1 MKLLNELA
9 LTLENPHWAVNTE
22 FAVIDTILSLHPEIY
37 ELVRKDFSGKTS
49 KSLGRK
55 DSPTIEQILRG
66 ALYKEMKNLTYREL
80 EYAQHDSRICAL
92 FIKLDGRAPI
102 SFPVWQKYIS
112 MIKAETLEKV
122 MIAINKIAQAEGLDD
137 FSKARQDATAIE
149 ANIHYPTSNSLVW
162 DCIRTFDRL
171 LAKLCDETGGVIT
184 GRRYKKQAK
193 KHYGKINNTKPGEKR
208 KETFKKQL
216 KLLRAGINQA
226 EAALVVLSTLRYAD
240 DKAWALGGEIKMLLP
255 KAEKVYDMAYRHEI
269 LGEKVPNEDKLFS
282 IFEDHTDII
291 VKGSREATFG
301 HKINLATGTSS
312 LIIDCRILDGNP
324 RDTAAYVGV
333 IDRIKENY
341 GVVPRDMTTDGGFA
355 SLENQQLAKDR
366 GIINIVFNKIVGSL
380 KNLTSSLNIETR
392 LKKWRSGIEAVI
404 SNLKRGF
411 DIFRCEWKTR
421 ARFDAKVYWSV
432 IAYNI
437 RVMTSLLIGRMQTAR

>member
-1 MKLLNELA
+1 MKLLNELS
-9 LTLENPHWAVNTE
+9 LTLENPYWSADTE
-22 FAVIDTILSLHPEIY
+22 FALLDTILTLHPEIC
-37 ELVRKDFSGKTS
+37 ELVRSDFSAHTR

-66 ALYKEMKNLTYREL
+66 ALYKELKHLTYREL

-92 FIKLDGRAPI
+92 FIKLDGRSPI
-102 SFPVWQKYIS
+102 SFSVWQKYIS

-122 MIAINKIAQAEGLDD
+122 MIAINKIAQAEGLED
-137 FSKARQDATAIE
+137 FSKARPDSTAIE
-149 ANIHYPTSNSLVW
+149 TNIRYPTNNSLMW
-162 DCIRTFDRL
+162 DCIKTFDRI
-171 LAKLCDETGGVIT
+171 LARLAEETGGVIR

-193 KHYGKINNTKPGEKR
+193 KHFFKINNTKPGEKR
-208 KETFKKQL
+208 QETVKKQL
-216 KLLRAGINQA
+216 KLLRTSINQA
-226 EAALVVLSTLRYAD
+226 ETALAALPSLRYLD
-240 DKAWALGGEIKMLLP
+240 DYAGALAGELKRLLP
-255 KAEKVYDMAYRHEI
+255 KAEKVYSMTHRHEL
-269 LGEKVPNEDKLFS
+269 LGEKVPNEDKLYS

-301 HKINLATGTSS
+301 HKVNLATGKSS

-324 RDTAAYVGV
+324 SDKQTFVGV

-341 GVVPRDMTTDGGFA
+341 GVVPRDVTTDGGFA
-355 SLENQQLAKDR
+355 SLENQRLAKDR
-366 GIINIVFNKIVGSL
+366 GIVNIVFNKIVGSL
-380 KNLTSSLNIETR
+380 KNLTSSMNIETR

-421 ARFDAKVYWSV
+421 AHFGAKVYWGV
-432 IAYNI
+432 LAYNI
-437 RVMTSLLIGRMQTAR
+437 RVMTGMLVSKMQPAR